1 MIDKKTD
8 AVGVGVH
15 PPLVYG
21 GGLVIGLLLQWI
33 WPWPFLPIRLA
44 RRSGL
49 LLVILSQLIGL
60 PAFLLMQ
67 RAGTSVRPD
76 QPTTALIVTGPF
88 RYSRNPIYISLT
100 LLYTGLATAA
110 NALWAILLLPVIL
123 LTIDRGMVARE
134 ERYLTQ
140 KFGEEY
146 TRYKAHVRRWL

>member
-21 GGLVIGLLLQWI
+21 GALVIGLLLQWI
-33 WPWPFLPIRLA
+33 RPRPFLPIRLA

-49 LLVILSQLIGL
+49 LLVVLSQLIGL
-60 PAFLLMQ
+60 PAFLLMR

-123 LTIDRGMVARE
+123 LTIDRGMIVRE
-134 ERYLTQ
+134 EHYLAQ